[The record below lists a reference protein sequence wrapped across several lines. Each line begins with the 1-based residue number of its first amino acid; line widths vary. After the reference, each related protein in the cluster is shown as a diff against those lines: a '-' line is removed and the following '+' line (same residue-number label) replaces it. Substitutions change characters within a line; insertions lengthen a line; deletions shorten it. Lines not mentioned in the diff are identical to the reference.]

1 MKNII
6 KLNKNDKIVS
16 FGRTG
21 INEAGMALFWTGS
34 AIEFNI
40 CASELCVS
48 IECWYAERE
57 LMIDIILDGERSQKL
72 ILKNGLDKYT
82 VFRGMNPE
90 KPVNVRIVRDT
101 QCMPD
106 DSTSYILLSELET
119 DGKLTTAPKYDFNIE
134 FIGDS
139 LTSGEGCGL
148 IKRDEWA
155 PVVFDA
161 LDSYTYQ
168 VARTLD
174 ARYSVLSQSGWGLY
188 ASWDGNFKNVLPDYY
203 ELVCGTSGCKRAIS
217 LGAHD
222 TYDFTSTEMDVVLIN
237 LGTNDWNALNTD
249 RFDNDKFLKDFKE
262 KGIEFLKKVR
272 KLNSTCLIIWAYG
285 MLGHEMEP
293 YIKEIIRE
301 YVIETGD
308 KRAEYLR
315 LPKCTPA
322 ELGARFHPT
331 PEAHY
336 KTAGIIADHIRS
348 VQAYM
353 LR

>member
-1 MKNII
+1 MKNIV
-6 KLNKNDKIVS
+6 KLDKNDKIVH

-21 INEAGMALFWTGS
+21 VSDLGTALFWTGS

-40 CASELCVS
+40 CASELSIS
-48 IECWYAERE
+48 IECMYAERE
-57 LMIDIILDGERSQKL
+57 LMTDVILDGERSQKL
-72 ILKNGLDKYT
+72 ILKNGIDKYT

-90 KPVNVRIVRDT
+90 KAINVRIVRDT

-106 DSTSYILLSELET
+106 DSVSFMLLKELET
-119 DGKLTTAPKYDFNIE
+119 DGKLTDAPKYSFNIE

-148 IKRDEWA
+148 VKRDEWA

-203 ELVCGTSGCKRAIS
+203 EEVCGTSRCKRAIS

-222 TYDFTSTEMDVVLIN
+222 PYDFSSTETDVVLIN

-249 RFDNDKFLKDFKE
+249 RFDREKFLAGFAE
-262 KGIEFLKKVR
+262 KGIDFLKKVR
-272 KLNSTCLIIWAYG
+272 SLNSTCLIIWAYG
-285 MLGHEMEP
+285 MLGYEMEP
-293 YIKEIIRE
+293 YIKNIINK
-301 YVIETGD
+301 YVKETGD
-308 KRAEYLR
+308 KRVEYLK
-315 LPKCTPA
+315 LPKCGPF

-331 PEAHY
+331 PEAHI
-336 KTAGIIADHIRS
+336 KTAGYIVDRIRS